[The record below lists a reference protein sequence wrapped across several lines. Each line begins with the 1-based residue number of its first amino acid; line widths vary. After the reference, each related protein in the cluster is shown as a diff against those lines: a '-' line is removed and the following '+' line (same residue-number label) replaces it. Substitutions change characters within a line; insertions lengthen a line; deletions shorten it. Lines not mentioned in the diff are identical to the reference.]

1 LSANI
6 RIIFF
11 KINILIINVVYLHYN
26 INLKKAVLFIG
37 LPGSGKTTIVNKVYG
52 DYNIVSADIIKSTH
66 RL

>member
-1 LSANI
+1 
-6 RIIFF
+6 
-11 KINILIINVVYLHYN
+11 LHYN

-66 RL
+66 RLWSETSWIIASVGVKKQKR